1 MKIEVKPFNGLV
13 HFAPAIHFLPLKRR
27 LRTAGAV
34 RCGLERDLPRKTP
47 TPVRAH

>member
-13 HFAPAIHFLPLKRR
+13 HFAPAIHFLPLKKR
-27 LRTAGAV
+27 LRNAGAV
-34 RCGLERDLPRKTP
+34 RGGLDRDLQRKMP